1 MSLRRLNDVSVR
13 VLTLPASH
21 NDTDHERCMV
31 NTLFAL
37 NKGVETI
44 EVVDPDSDKTTSYT
58 RSGRVKCGN
67 RNIWID
73 WSRYPS
79 IITV

>member
-1 MSLRRLNDVSVR
+1 MSLRRLNDISVR

-21 NDTDHERCMV
+21 NDTDHERCMI

-44 EVVDPDSDKTTSYT
+44 EVVDPDSDRTTSYT
-58 RSGRVKCGN
+58 RSGRIQRGEE
-67 RNIWID
+67 RGWID

-79 IITV
+79 IIKV

>member
-1 MSLRRLNDVSVR
+1 MSLRRLNDISVR

-21 NDTDHERCMV
+21 NDTDHERCMI

-37 NKGVETI
+37 NKGVEAI
-44 EVVDPDSDKTTSYT
+44 D
-58 RSGRVKCGN
+58 

-79 IITV
+79 MIKV

>member
-1 MSLRRLNDVSVR
+1 MSLRRLNDISVR

-31 NTLFAL
+31 NTLFTL

-44 EVVDPDSDKTTSYT
+44 ELVDPDSNKTTFYT
-58 RSGRVKCGN
+58 RSGRYQCGDDH
-67 RNIWID
+67 RWID

-79 IITV
+79 MIKA